1 MAISKTDTY
10 KEKFKTF
17 EMDSGLSAS
26 FLAGLVEVSGSGSFL
41 KEMRDSSLSTQMSL
55 IYNTTSVDETL
66 SLFEAMGSIALN
78 RLDSGFATHVVAGI
92 TWGAQCV
99 VTIKSEVKHE
109 EKMKEVSAK
118 MEAELSKLKLAG
130 AGAHAWLAAD
140 RGNQDSEAKFE
151 VTVHGDIVADD
162 GLVPCDLQSAQQ
174 FLSNVGR
181 YMKKAN
187 NGKGKPQ
194 AYRLLPVSFVRM
206 MMGGMPTMAD
216 EKLIELDLQCLEN
229 FVLLFDE
236 IHTAK
241 MKLHDYHIQVESHRH
256 CVPPEHAR
264 EIAEQLSQWNAQE
277 ADLKARYADTLTA
290 VRAGRAQGQELLRL
304 QAEFAG
310 GPFAPEKLTTAS
322 HIYNEKIEFVD
333 LVEHRGATYIG
344 YERSLKI
351 ELMKR
356 STSDDVYIMYFDDS
370 SMDLDEWDGNAALV
384 LKLLEQKPQKP
395 VLIVDTEAAG
405 VAGLAPMSVRVVH
418 ERQGTQVCK
427 DLLEVRR
434 FMADYCVMQYP
445 GDKLDRS
452 QTTKPNTRRA
462 VKVPCPSLQCQ
473 PSETCE
479 WVCFRCRAPIEY
491 GYTDEFLYCDCGRC
505 RYDEWEFQCNGDQH
519 GWVFEKYDTEKF
531 HKLLRC
537 LEPFKELNILILGE
551 TGVGK
556 STWINAFINY
566 LTFASLEEAIAAP
579 DLKFIIPFFFGSHDE
594 ASHWHEINYALPG
607 VTAVDEV
614 ASTQGESATQ
624 RTMIHSFQVGDR
636 IVRLID
642 TPGIG
647 DTRGVEQDKS
657 NMEDILQT
665 LTQYPELHGILI
677 LLKPNNARLTLTFK
691 FCITELLTHLHRN
704 AARNM
709 VFGFTFT
716 RGSNYQPG
724 DSYSPLKMLLRGCQI
739 DELELSHHTTY
750 SFDSESFRYLAAL
763 KQGVELGFRDEN
775 ARSWKRSVDQC
786 TRLVEHFS
794 SIPPHQV
801 RSTLSLNQARQVI
814 LQLVEPMAKVS
825 QSIADTVRENE
836 ADLQKL
842 TNMENQVPTRAELE
856 KMLMVRRK
864 CQVAIDLDTPRT
876 VCTNQDCGHEP
887 DDLEDVSTLYKS
899 VCHDDCTLKFGSLRW
914 CSVMKAKVL
923 SRKYVCKMCGHD
935 LQDHRHL
942 TYDLRERTVIEGA
955 EEVAKRLQDGHDT
968 IKPVRELVKEKT
980 RRVEQFKEEQKLIQE
995 ACSQFSFFMKKN
1007 SITPYN
1013 DATAAFLKEQINEEK
1028 KKVNP
1033 TSGETER
1040 LRRLQESLRQHEK
1053 MVGDLKR
1060 SMDRGEGNEIL
1071 EENGIEKW
1079 LKTLYDLP
1087 NFGRDLQKIKEVVDR
1102 TREATFREK
1111 PHPIRVGAHWPHGSS
1126 GRRRELK
1133 QSWSPSP
1140 ATPGRVKD
1148 KARRMLKKESTSTA
1162 YSLGNAAP
1170 TTTGGGDGNHMGQ
1183 ARNPRTVAIPQ
1194 DRTLGVT
1201 ADMKT
1206 PRVTTTAVMKEATQ
1220 H

>member
-1 MAISKTDTY
+1 MFPPASKRPALGKFASLGDLYDARTDSFGVSLFNADLPENAVKRADNPSTSMSISKTDTY

-17 EMDSGLSAS
+17 DMDSGLSAS
-26 FLAGLVEVSGSGSFL
+26 FLAGLVEVSGSGNFL
-41 KEMRDSSLSTQMSL
+41 KETSNSSLSTQMSL
-55 IYNTTSVDETL
+55 IYNTVSVEETL
-66 SLFEAMGSIALN
+66 ALAAVMDIIAHD
-78 RLDSGFATHVVAGI
+78 RLEDGLATHVVVGI

-99 VTIKSEVKHE
+99 VTTKSEVRHE
-109 EKMKEVSAK
+109 EKVKEVSAK
-118 MEAELSKLKLAG
+118 MEAELLKLKLAG
-130 AGAHAWLAAD
+130 AGAHAGLAVD
-140 RGNQDSEAKFE
+140 RGKQDSETKFE

-194 AYRLLPVSFVRM
+194 AYQLMPIGMVGM
-206 MMGGMPTMAD
+206 MRGVMPTKAN
-216 EKLIELDLQCLEN
+216 EQLVELNLQCLEN
-229 FVLLFDE
+229 FVLLFDN
-236 IHTAK
+236 IHASK
-241 MKLHDYHIQVESHRH
+241 MKLHDYHIQVGSHRA

-264 EIAEQLSQWNAQE
+264 EIAEQLGKWNAQE
-277 ADLKARYADTLTA
+277 AELKMKYAETLTA
-290 VRAGRAQGQELLRL
+290 VRAGRVQGQELLRL
-304 QAEFAG
+304 YAEFAG
-310 GPFAPEKLTTAS
+310 GPFAPENLTTES

-333 LVEHRGATYIG
+333 LVEQLGATYIG

-356 STSDDVYIMYFDDS
+356 STAGDVYIMYFDDN
-370 SMDLDEWDGNAALV
+370 SMETDEWNGNAALINE
-384 LKLLEQKPQKP
+384 LLNEKPQKP

-405 VAGLAPMSVRVVH
+405 LEPTDVRVVH
-418 ERQGTQVCK
+418 ERHGIRVCE

-434 FMADYCVMQYP
+434 FMTDYCVMRYP

-462 VKVPCPSLQCQ
+462 VKVPCPNLQCQ

-505 RYDEWEFQCNGDQH
+505 RYDEWEFRCNSDKH
-519 GWVFEKYDTEKF
+519 GWVFEKYSTEKF
-531 HKLLRC
+531 YKLLRC

-566 LTFASLEEAIAAP
+566 LNFASLEEAIAAP
-579 DLKFIIPFFFGSHDE
+579 DLNFIIPFFFGSHDE
-594 ASHWHEINYALPG
+594 AGNWHEINYMLPS
-607 VTAVDEV
+607 VTTVEEV

-624 RTMIHSFQVGDR
+624 RTMIHSFHIGDR

-647 DTRGVEQDKS
+647 DTRGIEQYKA

-677 LLKPNNARLTLTFK
+677 LLKPNNARLTLTFR
-691 FCITELLTHLHRN
+691 FCITELLTHLHRS

-709 VFGFTFT
+709 AFGFTFT
-716 RGSNYQPG
+716 RGSNYRPG
-724 DSYSPLKMLLRGCQI
+724 DSYSPLKTLLRNCQI

-750 SFDSESFRYLAAL
+750 SFDSESFRYLASL

-775 ARSWKRSVDQC
+775 AKSWKHSVAQC
-786 TRLVEHFS
+786 NRLVEHFS

-825 QSIADTVRENE
+825 QSVADTVRENE
-836 ADLQKL
+836 ADLQRLK
-842 TNMENQVPTRAELE
+842 NMENQAPTQAELE
-856 KMLMVRRK
+856 EMLIVRRK
-864 CQVAIDLDTPRT
+864 CQVPIDLDRPRA
-876 VCTNQDCGHEP
+876 VCTNPDCEQDV
-887 DDLEDVSTLYKS
+887 DDLEGVSTLYKS
-899 VCHDDCTLKFGSLRW
+899 VCHDDCTVKFGSLRW
-914 CSVMKAKVL
+914 CSVMKIKL
-923 SRKYVCKMCGHD
+923 RSRKYVCKVCNHG
-935 LQDHRHL
+935 LQDHRHI
-942 TYDLRERTVIEGA
+942 TYDLREMTVVEGA
-955 EEVAKRLQDGHDT
+955 EEVAKRLQDSRDT
-968 IKPVRELVKEKT
+968 IKPVRELVEEKT
-980 RRVEQFKEEQKLIQE
+980 RRIEQFKAEQRLIQE
-995 ACSQFSFFMKKN
+995 ACSQFSFFMKEN

-1013 DATAAFLKEQINEEK
+1013 DATAAFLREQINEEK
-1028 KKVNP
+1028 RKMNP
-1033 TSGETER
+1033 SSGETER

-1060 SMDRGEGNEIL
+1060 SLERGEGNEIL

-1111 PHPIRVGAHWPHGSS
+1111 PHAIRVGAHWPDGSS
-1126 GRRRELK
+1126 RRRREFK
-1133 QSWSPSP
+1133 TSSS
-1140 ATPGRVKD
+1140 AAIPGRVKNR
-1148 KARRMLKKESTSTA
+1148 ARRLMEKD
-1162 YSLGNAAP
+1162 
-1170 TTTGGGDGNHMGQ
+1170 TT
-1183 ARNPRTVAIPQ
+1183 
-1194 DRTLGVT
+1194 
-1201 ADMKT
+1201 
-1206 PRVTTTAVMKEATQ
+1206 
-1220 H
+1220 